1 MEATWNTIYREA
13 CIASDA
19 ASIVSPLWI
28 DAESDSES
36 EAISESVRRYL
47 HDRSDIAFE
56 FCDVVN
62 RRVATEPI
70 EECDIPF

>member
-1 MEATWNTIYREA
+1 MEANWNTIYREA

-28 DAESDSES
+28 AAEFGSES
-36 EAISESVRRYL
+36 EAILESVRGYL
-47 HDRSDIAFE
+47 RDRTDIELE

-62 RRVATEPI
+62 RRVATESI